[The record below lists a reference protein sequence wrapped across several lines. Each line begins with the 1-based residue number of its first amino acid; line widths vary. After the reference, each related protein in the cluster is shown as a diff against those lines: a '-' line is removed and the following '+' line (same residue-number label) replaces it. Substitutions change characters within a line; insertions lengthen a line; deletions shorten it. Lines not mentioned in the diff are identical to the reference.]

1 MKIAVKPTRPRMFT
15 QTVTA
20 EPTFARG
27 AASAFDPTASIA
39 ESNVYPF
46 GPAPIRSDRRIL
58 RSDRRKVRGYLLRA
72 RAKRAAAQREGAG
85 GVPHPKLADTG
96 RKSA

>member
-15 QTVTA
+15 QSVAA

-27 AASAFDPTASIA
+27 AASAFDLTGSSAQF
-39 ESNVYPF
+39 NVYPL
-46 GPAPIRSDRRIL
+46 GAAPFRSDQKSL
-58 RSDRRKVRGYLLRA
+58 RSDRRKVRGYVLRA
-72 RAKRAAAQREGAG
+72 RAKRVAAQRGSTG
-85 GVPHPKLADTG
+85 DTRRPMSANNG